1 MPFPSARCASG
12 LRRCGFADGGREMR
26 LHTMFAYL
34 AVGSC
39 AWSGSAFAAFD
50 FTVYTSAS
58 VAAAVETPGGNYASG
73 PLNVDSAVK
82 LLSTSTATYTFSF
95 PEGYASATA
104 TSVADSGN
112 GVLKIGHFA
121 TASGTGLA
129 SAGGS
134 AYIAD
139 VLYFDFIGA
148 ATSGTFGASMHVE
161 GDISTPVK
169 TDYLSGYTNSFDA
182 ELNLLTESAGINP
195 WYSRANAYIALGYG
209 ESISETNSVCTMVDT
224 HFACDLRF
232 SLLVFENVPYNYSAN
247 VSGSVTA
254 DIEGLTLSPD
264 EQFLN
269 AMQTATIDFVLPAGA
284 SFSSQSGLLLSTR
297 QDGNIPEPATL
308 ALFGLGLAGLG
319 TVRRKKLGVLA
330 LEKIGRLRGPLP
342 RQYCGICEA

>member
-1 MPFPSARCASG
+1 MK
-12 LRRCGFADGGREMR
+12 
-26 LHTMFAYL
+26 LHTVLACV
-34 AVGSC
+34 AVGSS
-39 AWSGSAFAAFD
+39 AWSGAAFD
-50 FTVYTSAS
+50 YTVYTSAS
-58 VAAAVETPGGNYASG
+58 AAAAVETADKNYASN

-82 LLSTSTATYTFSF
+82 LLSTSTATYTYSF

-139 VLYFDFIGA
+139 VLYFDFGA
-148 ATSGTFGASMHVE
+148 ATSGPFGASMHVE
-161 GDISTPVK
+161 GDISTPIK
-169 TDYLSGYTNSFDA
+169 TGDVSGYTNSFNA

-195 WYSRANAYIALGYG
+195 WYGHAAAYIQRGYG
-209 ESISETNSVCTMVDT
+209 ESISETNSVCTMVGT
-224 HFACDLRF
+224 HFVCDLSF

-254 DIEGLTLSPD
+254 DIEGLALSLD

-284 SFSSQSGLLLSTR
+284 SFSSQSKLLLSTR
-297 QDGNIPEPATL
+297 QDGNVPEPGTF
-308 ALFGLGLAGLG
+308 ALLGLGLAGIG
-319 TVRRKKLGVLA
+319 AVRRRRTLS
-330 LEKIGRLRGPLP
+330 
-342 RQYCGICEA
+342 